1 MLPGDKNQGQ
11 NETARTT
18 TFTPDRRACAR
29 DTLHWEHR
37 LRPNIQPPIYILC
50 FHRTNYYYALRHPVC
65 TLFRQQTSGSI
76 RMPGLTSL
84 SGGPNTLRCTRR
96 PSPPLPAG
104 VGPTQLLALH
114 ARQWR
119 HLGRP
124 RKLWRSQ
131 PPQTCFYPARHGKT
145 ARMKRQPAKPE
156 PQLAC
161 QRIGKDQGAT
171 PVSCRS

>member
-18 TFTPDRRACAR
+18 TFTPDQRACARDTVRTTTVTPDQRACAR

-37 LRPNIQPPIYILC
+37 LRPNFQPPIHILC

-76 RMPGLTSL
+76 RMPGLTSS

-96 PSPPLPAG
+96 PSPPLPVG

-131 PPQTCFYPARHGKT
+131 PPQTCFLSGPSRENGENEATTGKT
-145 ARMKRQPAKPE
+145 
-156 PQLAC
+156 
-161 QRIGKDQGAT
+161 
-171 PVSCRS
+171 